1 MSRCS
6 IFASRCSI
14 FAFLLS
20 SCLLIGCGRFA
31 STPQDAMPRGNVAVV
46 DLDEVANQLGL
57 GQQWAS
63 KLSEKQATV
72 NQQLTGFQQKLNEQL
87 EQKRSQTTTANGS
100 DASLLEDQQIQLAS
114 YQQEL
119 NDKLRRAQTEAKKHL
134 GEERSRIIQNYRQQ
148 AKLISAEVAKQNGFD
163 VVLTKNDSVVLSYT
177 PGADITQEVA
187 KQLKR
192 RLEAEDVRP

>member
-1 MSRCS
+1 MFRCK
-6 IFASRCSI
+6 IALL
-14 FAFLLS
+14 FLVP
-20 SCLLIGCGRFA
+20 CLLIGCGQLT
-31 STPQDAMPRGNVAVV
+31 STPQSATSQGNVAVV

-63 KLSEKQATV
+63 ELSEKQTAV

-87 EQKRSQTTTANGS
+87 EQKRSQATTANGS

-119 NDKLRRAQTEAKKHL
+119 NEKLRRAQTEAKKHL

-148 AKLISAEVAKQNGFD
+148 AKRISAEVAKHQGFD

-187 KQLKR
+187 KRLKR